1 MAVMTRR
8 LPRRALAYLAAA
20 LVAALFATAGC
31 SGTNAVSQ
39 SVGGSLG
46 YGTGNQ
52 ATTWVSASD
61 RAVVTGVSG
70 KLVDGPSFDLA
81 QWRGKVVVVN
91 FWGSW
96 CGPCTGEAQ
105 TLEQV
110 YRDFK
115 DKDVEFLGIDIRDNV
130 AAGESFIE
138 RHHVTYAN
146 ISDPS
151 NLLALHFHGM
161 PPNATPTTIVL
172 DRAGRIAARHSG
184 AILYTALRD
193 LVARVVTEKTV

>member
-1 MAVMTRR
+1 
-8 LPRRALAYLAAA
+8 
-20 LVAALFATAGC
+20 
-31 SGTNAVSQ
+31 VS
-39 SVGGSLG
+39 GSLG

-52 ATTWVSASD
+52 ATTWVSASN
-61 RAVVTGVSG
+61 RSAVTGVTG
-70 KLVDGPSFDLA
+70 TLLDGSSFDLA
-81 QWRGKVVVVN
+81 QWRGQVVVVN

-96 CGPCTGEAQ
+96 CGPCTGEAR

-115 DKDVEFLGIDIRDNV
+115 DKGVEFLGIDVRDNV
-130 AAGESFIE
+130 PAGQNFVQH
-138 RHHVTYAN
+138 HHVTYPN

-161 PPNATPTTIVL
+161 PPNATPSTIVL
-172 DRAGRIAARHSG
+172 DRTGRIAARHSG

-193 LVARVVTEKTV
+193 LVARAVKEKTV

>member
-8 LPRRALAYLAAA
+8 PVRPMLACVAAVLALA
-20 LVAALFATAGC
+20 GC
-31 SGTNAVSQ
+31 TGTNAVSQ

-52 ATTWVSASD
+52 ATTWISPAH
-61 RAVVTGVSG
+61 RTAVTGVTG
-70 KLVDGPSFDLA
+70 TLLDGASFDLA
-81 QWRGKVVVVN
+81 QWRGKVVVIN

-96 CGPCTGEAQ
+96 CGPCTGEAR

-115 DKDVEFLGIDIRDNV
+115 ARNVEFLGVDIRDNV
-130 AAGESFIE
+130 AAGESFVE
-138 RHHVTYAN
+138 RHHVTYPN
-146 ISDPS
+146 LSDPS

-172 DRAGRIAARHSG
+172 DRTGHIAARHSG

-193 LVARVVTEKTV
+193 LVTRAVQEKTV

>member
-1 MAVMTRR
+1 MAVMTRPF
-8 LPRRALAYLAAA
+8 PRRVLACLAA
-20 LVAALFATAGC
+20 VFVTAGC

-52 ATTWVSASD
+52 ATTWVGASH
-61 RAVVTGVSG
+61 RAAVTGVTG
-70 KLVDGPSFDLA
+70 KLLDGSSFDLA
-81 QWRGKVVVVN
+81 LWHGQVVVVN

-115 DKDVEFLGIDIRDNV
+115 NKGVEFLGVDIRDNV
-130 AAGESFIE
+130 AAGQSFIQ
-138 RHHVTYAN
+138 RHHVTYPN
-146 ISDPS
+146 VSDPS

-161 PPNATPTTIVL
+161 PPNATPSTIVL
-172 DRAGRIAARHSG
+172 DRTGRIAARHSG

-193 LVARVVTEKTV
+193 LVARAVREKIV